1 MQLDSTAFRS
11 IVGVVPGDR
20 LLAADARTIVQ
31 IAELAAGVD
40 LDDDADER
48 ILLEAVGQHVCASAG
63 IARDSVPVVSPL
75 PLDHED
81 RMAWICALA
90 TQLTTTGARE
100 LAYVIAYLLTASDL
114 ELAPVES
121 TFLGELREALSIP
134 EERAS
139 ELLATVTEIV
149 TPGARDT
156 R

>member
-1 MQLDSTAFRS
+1 MQIDATAFRS
-11 IVGVVPGDR
+11 IVSAVPGGS
-20 LLAADARTIVQ
+20 LLAADGRTIVQ

-48 ILLEAVGQHVCASAG
+48 ILLDAMSQHVCASAG
-63 IARDSVPVVSPL
+63 IARESVPAVSPL
-75 PLDHED
+75 PLDDEE
-81 RMAWICALA
+81 RIAWVCALA

-100 LAYVIAYLLTASDL
+100 LAYVVAYLLAASDL

-121 TFLGELREALSIP
+121 VFLGELREALSIP

-139 ELLATVTEIV
+139 DLLGTVTEIV

-156 R
+156 H